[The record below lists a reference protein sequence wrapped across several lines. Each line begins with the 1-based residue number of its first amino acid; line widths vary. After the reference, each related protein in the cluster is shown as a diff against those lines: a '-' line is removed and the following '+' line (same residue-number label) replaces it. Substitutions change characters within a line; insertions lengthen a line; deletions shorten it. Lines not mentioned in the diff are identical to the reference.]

1 MMVFC
6 AAGSGC
12 EHPGEVSA
20 EQRQEHS
27 VSAALLS
34 NLCFF
39 PLCRFTL
46 RTSADEAAGM
56 TALRTDCCRP
66 ELTNQ
71 ASLKTF
77 YQSSAG
83 RSLSVNAHVL
93 IRLPFF
99 RPLTG
104 FSRFRHVAIF
114 STGDAF
120 ISAAAAWRCRPVW
133 FLPVSTVAF
142 IVTVMRGCFL
152 PARPARLIT
161 SLVHSLEY

>member
-1 MMVFC
+1 MTVFC

-27 VSAALLS
+27 VSAAPLS
-34 NLCFF
+34 NHCFF
-39 PLCRFTL
+39 SRCRFTP

-56 TALRTDCCRP
+56 AALQTDCCRP

-71 ASLKTF
+71 ASLETF
-77 YQSSAG
+77 HQSSAG
-83 RSLSVNAHVL
+83 RALSVHAHVFV
-93 IRLPFF
+93 RLPFF
-99 RPLTG
+99 RRQTG

-114 STGDAF
+114 SAGDAF

-133 FLPVSTVAF
+133 LLPVSTVGFRCDSYEGLLSPCEACEADH
-142 IVTVMRGCFL
+142 VTRAL
-152 PARPARLIT
+152 A
-161 SLVHSLEY
+161 